1 MSTHDGPGAAATLA
15 GDFRAAFCL
24 ALPFFPILTTILVL
38 VFLAAAGG
46 RPRFAGAFF
55 SGLETTA
62 IAGSEKWQSLHL

>member
-55 SGLETTA
+55 SGLETTGF
-62 IAGSEKWQSLHL
+62 AGSEKW